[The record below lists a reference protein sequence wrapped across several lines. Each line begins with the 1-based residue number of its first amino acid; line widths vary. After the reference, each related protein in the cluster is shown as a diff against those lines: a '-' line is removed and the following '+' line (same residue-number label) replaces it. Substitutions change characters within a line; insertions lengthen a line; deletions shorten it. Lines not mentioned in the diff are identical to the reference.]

1 MLRVSLALLLA
12 AAQPVASFKFM
23 ANWKVR
29 PIHQPRFARAHPGT
43 HRPLRTLPTRLCEVA
58 QLLRRSDGGFSAGAR
73 ERVASLCAR
82 ERVASLCA
90 HAPPSTASHHSPSLR
105 PLSRGQAPTL
115 KNIRDSKVA
124 AAKFGDKKLVV
135 ITGTS
140 SGLGRKT
147 ARALLR
153 TGQYHVVGA
162 VRDLEKMEAVAEI
175 EEFDSDSFTPM
186 HVELNS
192 FESVRSFCSEL
203 ETFKAAKPI
212 DRLICNAAVY
222 QPSLPY
228 AKWSAD
234 GHEQQVQINPPAD
247 QTPCRQTPLQTN
259 PPADQPPCPAPPH
272 TKSPSP

>member
-73 ERVASLCAR
+73 ERVASLCAH
-82 ERVASLCA
+82 A
-90 HAPPSTASHHSPSLR
+90 APPTPSHHSPSLR

-234 GHEQQVQINPPAD
+234 GHEQQVQ
-247 QTPCRQTPLQTN
+247 TN
-259 PPADQPPCPAPPH
+259 PPAD
-272 TKSPSP
+272 

>member
-29 PIHQPRFARAHPGT
+29 PIHQPRFARAHLGT

-58 QLLRRSDGGFSAGAR
+58 QLLRRSDGGNSAG
-73 ERVASLCAR
+73 AR

-90 HAPPSTASHHSPSLR
+90 HAPPHCLSSLTIASPA
-105 PLSRGQAPTL
+105 LSRQAPTL
-115 KNIRDSKVA
+115 KHIRDRKVA
-124 AAKFGDKKLVV
+124 AARFGDKKLVV

-175 EEFDSDSFTPM
+175 EEFDSDAFTAM

-192 FESVRSFCSEL
+192 FESVRRFCSEL
-203 ETFKAAKPI
+203 ERFKAAKPI

-234 GHEQQVQINPPAD
+234 GHEQQVQ
-247 QTPCRQTPLQTN
+247 TTPLQTN
-259 PPADQPPCPAPPH
+259 PLQTNPLPRPAPH
-272 TKSPSP
+272 TSPSP